1 MFAVRLSLWGGPDI
15 ALMRCC
21 TIVEPGCGGQYSR
34 AINCRAAVSA
44 PANVTKCMAHSNQSL
59 RQAGKYACVL
69 YDTTFKVVLVR
80 RENEELIRRIIELLI
95 PGKRISS
102 LTFIDKEQK
111 GLVVSE
117 KNVTFR
123 FAAVTAA
130 PRKSKKFVFLSVCT

>member
-1 MFAVRLSLWGGPDI
+1 
-15 ALMRCC
+15 
-21 TIVEPGCGGQYSR
+21 
-34 AINCRAAVSA
+34 
-44 PANVTKCMAHSNQSL
+44 MAQSNPSL

-69 YDTTFKVVLVR
+69 YDATFKVVLVR

>member
-1 MFAVRLSLWGGPDI
+1 M
-15 ALMRCC
+15 
-21 TIVEPGCGGQYSR
+21 T
-34 AINCRAAVSA
+34 
-44 PANVTKCMAHSNQSL
+44 HSNPSL

-69 YDTTFKVVLVR
+69 YDATFKVVLVR

-95 PGKRISS
+95 PGKHISS

-130 PRKSKKFVFLSVCT
+130 PRKSK